1 MACAGNYMPIFDP
14 VLDSFDGLRRREP
27 FCFVVILSL
36 ACCVEQIAG
45 LPDSCKLTI
54 QEEAKRLTAQSLF
67 TKPIT
72 LGSVQ
77 AMLLLAAYAEEASF
91 AIGHALQM
99 ARDLQIDYA
108 LSKLVS
114 GDNASSLPLKEKRRL
129 MREVRVWLALCY
141 VEREIAAGTATH
153 SRLEVVDTGLLERL
167 RSHPLY
173 GPTELRVTSLVEIVQ
188 LRGMVTSY
196 RQYFAYPNQI

>member
-14 VLDSFDGLRRREP
+14 VLDTFDGLRRREP
-27 FCFVVILSL
+27 FCFAVILSL
-36 ACCVEQIAG
+36 ACCVEQTPD
-45 LPDSCKLTI
+45 LPDTCKLTI

-72 LGSVQ
+72 IGSVQ

-91 AIGHALQM
+91 AIGHAIHMAQDLQM
-99 ARDLQIDYA
+99 DHA

-114 GDNASSLPLKEKRRL
+114 GPSLPLKEKRRL
-129 MREVRVWLALCY
+129 MREVRAWLALCY
-141 VEREIAAGTATH
+141 VEREIAAGTATP
-153 SRLEVVDTGLLERL
+153 SRLEAVDTGLLEHL

-173 GPTELRVTSLVEIVQ
+173 GPTELRVTSLVQIVQ
-188 LRGMVTSY
+188 LRGMASY
-196 RQYFAYPNQI
+196 RTLNPLLASN